1 MNGFGRFA
9 LSFVLAGSLVCA
21 STASAQTSPAPS
33 MPSEYDAVMSTLE
46 KKGDYKDGVLKVNIP
61 RNDLAVKIHER
72 PAPTPFGF
80 GGWVAFTKASDKS
93 EVVMGDLVL
102 TEDEVN
108 PVMSALLDNG

>member
-1 MNGFGRFA
+1 
-9 LSFVLAGSLVCA
+9 
-21 STASAQTSPAPS
+21 
-33 MPSEYDAVMSTLE
+33 MSTPGR
-46 KKGDYKDGVLKVNIP
+46 KGDYKDGVLKVNIP

-80 GGWVAFTKASDKS
+80 GGSVTFTKASDKS

-108 PVMSALLDNG
+108 PVMSALLDNGLEVTALHNHSSGKSRASSTCTCTAAGRQPM